1 MDILESLPTLS
12 IAELRK
18 VLSDNDIKDTSQS
31 KGDLVQQVTEYCL
44 TKIAMDELEKESVY
58 EHQESV
64 ELSRGIEA
72 SRVQADRE
80 LLDTQQQ
87 EYERCLEDDAVANI
101 VEDVVS
107 ETVTSLSEGRE
118 LTPGGRELT
127 PEEVREKRLQRFA

>member
-18 VLSDNDIKDTSQS
+18 VLSDNDIKDISQS
-31 KGDLVQQVTEYCL
+31 KGDLVQQVTEFCL

-101 VEDVVS
+101 VDDIVS

-118 LTPGGRELT
+118 LTPEGRELT

>member
-1 MDILESLPTLS
+1 MDILESLSTLS

-18 VLSDNDIKDTSQS
+18 VLSDNDIKDTSKS

-58 EHQESV
+58 EHQESI
-64 ELSRGIEA
+64 ELSRGIEE

-101 VEDVVS
+101 VDDIVS
-107 ETVTSLSEGRE
+107 ETVTSLSE
-118 LTPGGRELT
+118 GRELT